1 MPIWFTNIARSI
13 KAIWELC
20 LSLKRTYTQE
30 LWLPL
35 TSAQN
40 LQPHCATVLT
50 NFYWSALKV
59 LVVLFIL
66 SLAYCSYLATYS
78 KHCSIALKYC
88 PSIDICFPDWYMH
101 ACMLHFWYMTTTIT
115 LLLLIHLLCSWSF
128 NFCSV
133 ILGRR
138 TFGKPGSLP
147 LSSQVLNSS
156 VKCHSS
162 RIFLDLDHSS
172 YYLYYSW
179 CNSRTCGSNPSFILD
194 LWSNL
199 FTNIAFWIS
208 LDINKIVFI
217 STILWI

>member
-1 MPIWFTNIARSI
+1 MIYKYRQVHKGNMRIMSLI
-13 KAIWELC
+13 KKNLHTGA
-20 LSLKRTYTQE
+20 
-30 LWLPL
+30 L
-35 TSAQN
+35 TSF
-40 LQPHCATVLT
+40 
-50 NFYWSALKV
+50 NFSPKSAASLCNCFDKFLLES

-208 LDINKIVFI
+208 LAINKIVSI
-217 STILWI
+217 STIL